1 MPIADGAGEV
11 IAVGAEVGN
20 LVPGDRVAVHPKAT
34 WIAGPGDALQ
44 QQIMRGVSLPG
55 SLTEMAAVDANTLVK
70 AHFGKLALRLDW

>member
-34 WIAGPGDALQ
+34 WIAGPDDALQ
-44 QQIMRGVSLPG
+44 QQILRGVSLPG
-55 SLTEMAAVDANTLVK
+55 SLIELAAVDANTLVK